1 MKTRILSSTLV
12 LLFAVAS
19 TAFASETVHHG
30 STASSHEN
38 NATQGIAVEN
48 IDFSTAAT
56 VSMENWMNSLDNWE
70 QEGQAPETDVMENTV
85 NFQDWMNA
93 LDNWERGE
101 EPAISENHSGQA
113 SILNEW
119 ITSTEN
125 WEQR

>member
-12 LLFAVAS
+12 LLLAVAS
-19 TAFASETVHHG
+19 TAFAAETVHHG

-38 NATQGIAVEN
+38 NVSQVTAVDSYN
-48 IDFSTAAT
+48 SGLASI
-56 VSMENWMNSLDNWE
+56 SMESWMDNLDNWE
-70 QEGQAPETDVMENTV
+70 QEGQAPETEVLENTV

-93 LDNWERGE
+93 LDTWEQGE
-101 EPAISENHSGQA
+101 EPAISENHCGQA
-113 SILNEW
+113 SVLNEW

>member
-19 TAFASETVHHG
+19 TAFASETGHHG
-30 STASSHEN
+30 STASSHVN
-38 NATQGIAVEN
+38 NAPQAISADNFNEN
-48 IDFSTAAT
+48 AAS
-56 VSMENWMNSLDNWE
+56 VSMENWMDSLDNWE
-70 QEGQAPETDVMENTV
+70 QEGQAPETEAMENTV
-85 NFQDWMNA
+85 IFQDWMNA
-93 LDNWERGE
+93 LDNWEQGE
-101 EPAISENHSGQA
+101 EPTTSKSFSGQA